1 MSTKPYKSKFL
12 NIINDRGFIYQSAEI
27 EALDKLLSQEKIKA
41 YIGFDCTAKSLHIG
55 SLVPIMLL
63 RHLQKCGHT
72 PVVLF
77 GTGTTKI
84 GDPSGK
90 DKERNMLSPAVIKEN
105 MEGIKKIFARYL
117 DCSEN
122 LPNKVIF
129 VENNDW
135 LENINYIDFLRDFGK
150 HFTIN
155 RMLSFESV
163 KLRLDREQPLSFL
176 EFNYMLLQAYDFMY
190 LNKNMGVKLQMG
202 GSDQWGNI
210 INGIEISRK
219 LNGENVFGITSPLL
233 TTADGKKMGKTQD
246 GAIWLDSSMLD
257 SWSFWQFWRNIDDRD
272 VIKFMKLFTEIPL
285 EEIEQFSNSTG
296 QEINELKKILATE
309 VTKICR
315 GEKEAIQALQAA
327 EQNFEN
333 GGSLDISAL
342 PSANIMKEQIL
353 TTKLIDLLV
362 AKGIKNSKSEIRR
375 LIDNK
380 GLKIND
386 TKCENY
392 DFILSQNDF
401 VDNKYVKL
409 SFGKK
414 EVFIINI
421 IQN

>member
-1 MSTKPYKSKFL
+1 MSKKVYKSEFL
-12 NIINDRGFIYQSAEI
+12 NIINDRGFIYQAVDI
-27 EALDKLLSQEKIKA
+27 EALDEILSKEKIKA

-55 SLVPIMLL
+55 SLIPIMLL
-63 RHLQKCGHT
+63 RHLQKCGFT

-90 DKERNMLSPAVIKEN
+90 DKERDMLSPAVIKEN
-105 MEGIKKIFARYL
+105 MEGIKKVFSRYL
-117 DCSEN
+117 DLSED
-122 LPNKVIF
+122 LPNKAIF

-135 LENINYIDFLRDFGK
+135 LQDINYIDFLRDFGK

-163 KLRLDREQPLSFL
+163 KLRLEREQPLSFL

-190 LNKNMGVKLQMG
+190 LNKNLGVKLQMG

-210 INGIEISRK
+210 INGVEISRK
-219 LNGENVFGITSPLL
+219 LNGESVFGITSPLL
-233 TTADGKKMGKTQD
+233 TTADGKKMGKTHG
-246 GAIWLDSSMLD
+246 GAIWLDESMLD
-257 SWSFWQFWRNIDDRD
+257 SWSFWQFWRNVDDRD

-285 EEIEQFSNSTG
+285 EEIEKFSKSTG

-315 GEKEAIQALQAA
+315 GEEEAIKALKTA

-333 GGSLDISAL
+333 AGSLDVSAF
-342 PSANIMKEQIL
+342 PFANIAKNELITKKLVDIL
-353 TTKLIDLLV
+353 VDNK
-362 AKGIKNSKSEIRR
+362 IKSSKSEVRR
-375 LIDNK
+375 LIDNN

-386 TKCENY
+386 IRCQDY
-392 DFILSQNDF
+392 DFMLSLNDF
-401 VDNKYVKL
+401 VDGKYTKL

-414 EVFIINI
+414 EIFIINAI
-421 IQN
+421 EN